1 MHGLT
6 SHLPGMPPFSPTLI
20 FDFADP
26 LSSGSGAHRLAFT
39 RPERIIVARTIAD
52 VRPAVREI
60 QQATSAGL
68 YAAGMICYEAAPAFD
83 TALRAQAPGPLP
95 LLWFGLFRAPVS
107 LPRVTKQHAAVSGW
121 LPDTD
126 RASYD
131 ANIIAIRDA
140 IARGDTYQVN
150 YTLRLNTSVSGDP
163 RAWYEALAAQSHGRF
178 NAYLDIGER
187 QILSL
192 SPELFFAWDGTK
204 LMARPMKGTLSRAA
218 LPASESASAAW
229 QASDDA
235 EARAL
240 VSSEK
245 NRAENLMIVDL
256 LRNDLSRVAVTGSVE
271 VPNLFSLETYPTVH
285 HMTSTVT
292 ATTREGVTL
301 EDIFCALFPCGSIT
315 GAPKIKTTE
324 IIASLEDSPRGIYC
338 GAIGYVTPAQR
349 AVFNVPIRTVTMDS
363 ESGMAQCGVGG
374 GITWD
379 STAGEEHAEALTKAR
394 FLGVGAGHF
403 DLLETL
409 LLQDGHYAFFDRH
422 LARLRSAAKRFGH
435 LADMPAIRAALA
447 AHAAT
452 YPHQLRRVRLLVSPP
467 GEITITCTALQSAPA
482 NWLAASR
489 DAEQISIAIA
499 TRPVDSHHQFLRYK
513 TTARAHISVAPD
525 AFDILL
531 WNERGEV
538 TEFTRGNVVVSLDG
552 KLLTPPLACG
562 LLPGVLRAELLE
574 QNVIAEAIIR
584 REDLARARTI
594 WFINGVRGWLPAEII
609 PA

>member
-1 MHGLT
+1 MQ
-6 SHLPGMPPFSPTLI
+6 SPSPTLI

-26 LSSGSGAHRLAFT
+26 LTDGSSVHRLAFT
-39 RPERIIVARTIAD
+39 QPERIIVARTLAD
-52 VRPAVREI
+52 VRPALREV
-60 QQATSAGL
+60 QDATRNSF

-83 TALRAQAPGPLP
+83 AALHAHPTGPLP
-95 LLWFGLFRAPVS
+95 LLWFGLFRAPTV
-107 LPRVTKQHAAVSGW
+107 LLRVTKQHAAVSGW
-121 LPDTD
+121 LADTD

-131 ANIIAIRDA
+131 ADIVAIREA

-150 YTLRLNTSVSGDP
+150 YTLRLNTAVSGDA

-192 SPELFFAWDGTK
+192 SPELFFAWDGTQ
-204 LMARPMKGTLSRAA
+204 LLARPMKGTLSRAA
-218 LPASESASAAW
+218 LPASESASLAW
-229 QASDDA
+229 QASDEA
-235 EARAL
+235 EAHTL
-240 VSSEK
+240 VNSEK

-256 LRNDLSRVAVTGSVE
+256 LRNDLSRVAVTGSVR
-271 VPNLFSLETYPTVH
+271 VPKLFSLETYPTVH

-324 IIASLEDSPRGIYC
+324 IIASLEDSARGIYC
-338 GAIGYVTPAQR
+338 GAIGYITPEQR
-349 AVFNVPIRTVTMDS
+349 AVFNVPIRTVTMDAS
-363 ESGMAQCGVGG
+363 TGMAQCGVGG

-409 LLQDGHYAFFDRH
+409 LLQDGQYVFLDRH
-422 LARLRSAAKRFGH
+422 LVRLQTAARRFGH
-435 LADMPAIRAALA
+435 VADSIAIRAALA

-452 YPHQLRRVRLLVSPP
+452 YPHQLRRVRLLVAPS

-482 NWLAASR
+482 DWLRVGS
-489 DAEQISIAIA
+489 DAEQVKIVIA
-499 TRPVDSHHQFLRYK
+499 TRPVDSRHEFLRYK
-513 TTARAHISVAPD
+513 TTARSAYDVHIAEAAD

-531 WNERGEV
+531 WNERDEV
-538 TEFTRGNVVVSLDG
+538 TEFTRANVVISLDG
-552 KLLTPPLACG
+552 KLLTPSLDSG

-574 QNVIAEAIIR
+574 QKVIAEAVIKR
-584 REDLARARTI
+584 CDLHRADGI
-594 WFINGVRGWLPAEII
+594 WFVNSVRGWLPVAIV
-609 PA
+609 AA